1 MKTIFTLLLLLSI
14 SLKSQIHRVES
25 LHSSNSPIALIG
37 WYKFYPQLEDS
48 LLFDI
53 QVWRKGSYST
63 AGKSNKLSII
73 TTSTSVY
80 KQLNIPIIYTVPPTH
95 CDSAKINIYS
105 SSSPFHG
112 FSPKFAEHKSNIVID
127 DLQWVYLTDK
137 ELFDDSPDIVTLEK
151 IYPTKIESDMCQHI
165 SKSILNVIYT
175 VPYKNRITI
184 RVTDKTENVVETI
197 ISEYQS
203 SGRYK
208 AQIDISK
215 IPTGVY
221 YIQVITE
228 EGCISSTPLMIK

>member
-37 WYKFYPQLEDS
+37 WYKFYPQSEDS

-80 KQLNIPIIYTVPPTH
+80 KQLNIPIIYTVPPTK
-95 CDSAKINIYS
+95 CDSAKINIYTIN
-105 SSSPFHG
+105 
-112 FSPKFAEHKSNIVID
+112 KSNIVID

-197 ISEYQS
+197 INEYQP

>member
-1 MKTIFTLLLLLSI
+1 MKTIFALLLFLSI

-25 LHSSNSPIALIG
+25 FHSAKSPIALIG
-37 WYKFYPQLEDS
+37 WYKFYPQSGDS

-53 QVWRKGSYST
+53 QVWKRGSST

-95 CDSAKINIYS
+95 CDSAKINIYT

-151 IYPTKIESDMCQHI
+151 IYFTKIESDMCQHI

-175 VPYKNRITI
+175 VPYENRISI
-184 RVTDKTENVVETI
+184 RVIDKKGNVVETVI
-197 ISEYQS
+197 NENQS
-203 SGRYK
+203 AGRYK
-208 AQIDISK
+208 AEIDISK
-215 IPTGVY
+215 ISTGVY
-221 YIQVITE
+221 YTEIITE
-228 EGCISSTPLMIK
+228 EGCVSSTPLMIK

>member
-37 WYKFYPQLEDS
+37 WYKFYPQLGDS

-53 QVWRKGSYST
+53 QVWKGGSYS
-63 AGKSNKLSII
+63 ASGKSNKLSII

-80 KQLNIPIIYTVPPTH
+80 KQLNIPIIYTSPTTK
-95 CDSAKINIYS
+95 CDSAKINIYP

-127 DLQWVYLTDK
+127 DLQWVYSGDK
-137 ELFDDSPDIVTLEK
+137 ELFDDSPDVVSLEK
-151 IYPTKIESDMCQHI
+151 IYFTKIESDMCQHI
-165 SKSILNVIYT
+165 SKSILNIIYT
-175 VPYKNRITI
+175 TPYKNRITI
-184 RVTDKTENVVETI
+184 RIVDKKNNVIETI
-197 ISEYQS
+197 INEEQS
-203 SGRYK
+203 VGRYK
-208 AQIDISK
+208 AEIDISK

-221 YIQVITE
+221 YTEIITE
-228 EGCISSTPLMIK
+228 TGCISSTPLMIK